1 MDSFFDTDPQLEDL
15 LGLIHDDDLRRFTL
29 QLSEI
34 SAAADGLDVR
44 ENIALSKVCEIW
56 SMDRDA

>member
-1 MDSFFDTDPQLEDL
+1 MDSFFDDDPQLEDL
-15 LGLIHDDDLRRFTL
+15 LNLIHDDDLRRFTL

-56 SMDRDA
+56 GVDRDA